1 MWDESWI
8 PNAFTQNIIS
18 MKSEVDA
25 EQIIYMFFFQKKNV
39 HLSIC

>member
-25 EQIIYMFFFQKKNV
+25 EQIIYMFSFRKNV